1 MQICDTI
8 RIAGAVPEADSA
20 GCDIIHYEYEND
32 SKSETTFKVSPSA
45 QKANAPSYIMYDMRN
60 EGEYWVHFANFGSG
74 FGSAYV
80 FIDRSS
86 IPPRVSW
93 FWYS

>member
-1 MQICDTI
+1 MQICDII
-8 RIAGAVPEADSA
+8 RIARAVPEADSA

-32 SKSETTFKVSPSA
+32 SQSETTFKVSPSA
-45 QKANAPSYIMYDMRN
+45 QKANAPSYIMSNMQN

-74 FGSAYV
+74 FGPAYV

-86 IPPRVSW
+86 NPPRISW
-93 FWYS
+93 FWHG